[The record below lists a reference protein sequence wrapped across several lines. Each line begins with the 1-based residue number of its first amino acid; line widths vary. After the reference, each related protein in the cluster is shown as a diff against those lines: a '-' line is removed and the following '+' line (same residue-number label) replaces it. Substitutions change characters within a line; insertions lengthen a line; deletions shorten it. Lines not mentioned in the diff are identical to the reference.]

1 LWNGSLHERLIAVQF
16 RAWSAGQAGL
26 RSEQRQWQLERQF
39 WPQWPSNGVMGVGGI
54 LNKRRPKTGN
64 FLSERGR
71 ASEHLGPSV
80 VNTLLLAQVPTQASL
95 DM

>member
-1 LWNGSLHERLIAVQF
+1 MDPYTIDSLLCSSGPGQPVNLGSDLNNGNGSWRGSF
-16 RAWSAGQAGL
+16 GRNGL
-26 RSEQRQWQLERQF
+26 
-39 WPQWPSNGVMGVGGI
+39 SNGVMGVGGI

-80 VNTLLLAQVPTQASL
+80 VNTLLVAQVPTQASL